1 MDLLSIQ
8 IQIVATS
15 AKNLFLRPTLCVYRS
30 KRSTQWPPPPCTPP
44 LFAKNMVKYTKKNGH
59 FWPFF
64 DLFLTSNR
72 VPILLSKKLIPQTH
86 VQLTPCHN
94 LSPLRPSR
102 PILLS
107 ANPQPLSSLPRQLRC
122 HQHRPS
128 LPTTAVANNRRC
140 QRPLQQWGNDHYTA
154 NDRNPPNHHMS
165 FIPMAQP
172 PTWSLP

>member
-1 MDLLSIQ
+1 MKLPEIEWTCYQSRSRSWPLPPKIS
-8 IQIVATS
+8 
-15 AKNLFLRPTLCVYRS
+15 FLRPTLCVYRS

-44 LFAKNMVKYTKKNGH
+44 VFAKNMVKCTKKNGH

-72 VPILLSKKLIPQTH
+72 VPILLSKKPIPQTH

-94 LSPLRPSR
+94 LSLLRPSR

-128 LPTTAVANNRRC
+128 LPTTAVANDRC
-140 QRPLQQWGNDHYTA
+140 NSGATTTT
-154 NDRNPPNHHMS
+154 
-165 FIPMAQP
+165 P
-172 PTWSLP
+172 PTTATPRTIT